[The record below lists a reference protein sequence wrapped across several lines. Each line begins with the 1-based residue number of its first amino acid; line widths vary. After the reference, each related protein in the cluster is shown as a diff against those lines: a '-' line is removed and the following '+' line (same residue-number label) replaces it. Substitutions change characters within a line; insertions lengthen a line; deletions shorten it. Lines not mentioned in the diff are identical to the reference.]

1 LFSVDPYYHR
11 FIYEGEEML
20 RPLSNGNRSLGAD
33 SKVSPSAET
42 KEAAGTG
49 KESGAAVNGE
59 ALRAEGPSGDKKLDI
74 GRHNLNLTESTEYT
88 RSKLT
93 FPPEQQQPERKIL
106 NTMRLSP
113 GFLPETDNETARIA
127 RPLIGVT
134 PATTQDRVC
143 QFPPDN
149 KENNGPG
156 YNQHRKMS
164 SK

>member
-20 RPLSNGNRSLGAD
+20 RPFSDGNRSLGRD
-33 SKVSPSAET
+33 SKVPSTEV
-42 KEAAGTG
+42 KEVAAAG
-49 KESGAAVNGE
+49 KESSAAVNGE
-59 ALRAEGPSGDKKLDI
+59 ASRADGPSGDKKLDI
-74 GRHNLNLTESTEYT
+74 GRHNLNLTESTGYT
-88 RSKLT
+88 HSKLT
-93 FPPEQQQPERKIL
+93 FPPEQQEQERKIL

-113 GFLPETDNETARIA
+113 AFLPESDNESARIP

-134 PATTQDRVC
+134 PPTSQERVC

-156 YNQHRKMS
+156 YSQHRKMS

>member
-20 RPLSNGNRSLGAD
+20 RPFSSGNRSLGAD
-33 SKVSPSAET
+33 SKVPSTET
-42 KEAAGTG
+42 KEATAPG
-49 KESGAAVNGE
+49 KGSGAAVNGE
-59 ALRAEGPSGDKKLDI
+59 AARADGPSGDKKLDI

-88 RSKLT
+88 HSKLT
-93 FPPEQQQPERKIL
+93 FPPEQRQPERKIL

-113 GFLPETDNETARIA
+113 AFLPETDNETARIP

-134 PATTQDRVC
+134 PPTSQERVS